1 MPDAPDL
8 DAASTRFGDAAP
20 LRALLALAEQLSS
33 ARDLHQIAHVVATT
47 GVDALGAS
55 AGFVA
60 VASEDETALEMHS
73 HVRLD
78 LTEPPPLCSLDG
90 DDELPV
96 IEAWRFG
103 LPVLV
108 PSAIELYA
116 RFPTLDRNRP
126 AREALA
132 ALPLEVD
139 GQRVGAINLTYAS
152 PQSFDADQQAA
163 LRALAG
169 LCAQALRRA
178 QLSSDLQRLRRDFIV
193 TASHELRTPLA
204 SIYGAA
210 VTMSGEFELTDDS
223 RRELTRLIVVEAQ
236 RMQTVIDD
244 LRVTS
249 DLDSDAP
256 LLLDTQPIQV
266 ERALLDAID
275 YWQRRPA
282 NAPTIRMKVALDV
295 PPVAADARRLQQVL
309 VNLVD
314 NACKYGGASGTV
326 MVSASCDDPGR
337 VRLEV
342 VDEGPGMT
350 ERDRERAFE
359 QFFRADPLN
368 RGGIAGTGLGLYVA
382 RRLVHAMN
390 GRISLEPRAAG
401 FRGLRAVVELPAW
414 RLDQD

>member
-1 MPDAPDL
+1 MPDAPDF
-8 DAASTRFGDAAP
+8 DATEASVIDTAP
-20 LRALLALAEQLSS
+20 LRALLALAEQLSN
-33 ARDLHQIAHVVATT
+33 ALDLHQIAHVVATT

-60 VASEDETALEMHS
+60 VATEDESGLEMHS

-78 LTEPPPLCSLDG
+78 LDEPPPLCRLAG
-90 DDELPV
+90 DADLPV
-96 IEAWRFG
+96 IEAWRLG

-108 PSAIELYA
+108 SNANELYT
-116 RFPTLDRNRP
+116 RYPTLDRGRI
-126 AREALA
+126 AREAVA

-139 GQRVGAINLTYAS
+139 GQRLGAINLTYAA
-152 PQSFDADQQAA
+152 PQAFDAHHEAA

-178 QLSSDLQRLRRDFIV
+178 QLSADLKRLRHDFIV
-193 TASHELRTPLA
+193 TASHELHTPLA

-210 VTMSGEFELTDDS
+210 VTMNGEFELTDDA
-223 RRELTRLIVVEAQ
+223 RRELTRLIVAEAQ

-249 DLDSDAP
+249 DLESDAT
-256 LLLDTQPIQV
+256 LVLDTQPVQV

-282 NAPTIRMKVALDV
+282 TSPTIRVKVAPGV

-314 NACKYGGASGTV
+314 NACKYGGPFGVVT
-326 MVSASCDDPGR
+326 VSASSDDPGR

-350 ERDRERAFE
+350 DRDRDRAFE

-368 RGGIAGTGLGLYVA
+368 RSGIGGTGLGLYVA
-382 RRLVHAMN
+382 RRLVHAMD
-390 GRISLEPRAAG
+390 GRISLDPRAEG
-401 FRGLRAVVELPAW
+401 YDGLRAMVELPAW
-414 RLDQD
+414 RLHER

>member
-1 MPDAPDL
+1 MPDAPDF
-8 DAASTRFGDAAP
+8 DAPVASNIDAAP

-60 VASEDETALEMHS
+60 VASDDETALDMHS

-78 LTEPPPLCSLDG
+78 LEEPPPLCSLDG
-90 DDELPV
+90 DAELPV

-108 PSAIELYA
+108 PNSIELYS
-116 RFPTLDRNRP
+116 RYPTLDRDRP

-139 GQRVGAINLTYAS
+139 GQRLGAINLTYAA
-152 PQSFDADQQAA
+152 PQTFDADQQAA

-178 QLSSDLQRLRRDFIV
+178 QLSADLQRLRHDFIV

-210 VTMSGEFELTDDS
+210 VTMSGAFELTDDA
-223 RRELTRLIVVEAQ
+223 RRELTRLIVVEAE

-249 DLDSDAP
+249 DLESDAP
-256 LLLDTQPIQV
+256 LLLDTQPVQV

-282 NAPTIRMKVALDV
+282 TAPTIRVKVAPDV
-295 PPVAADARRLQQVL
+295 PPVAADPRRLQQVL

-314 NACKYGGASGTV
+314 NACKYGGSAGTV
-326 MVSASCDDPGR
+326 TVGAACTDPGR
-337 VRLEV
+337 VRLDV

-350 ERDRERAFE
+350 DRDRDRAFE

-368 RGGIAGTGLGLYVA
+368 RDGIGGTGLGLYVA
-382 RRLVHAMN
+382 RRLVHAMD

-401 FRGLRAVVELPAW
+401 FNGLRAVVELPAW
-414 RLDQD
+414 RVE